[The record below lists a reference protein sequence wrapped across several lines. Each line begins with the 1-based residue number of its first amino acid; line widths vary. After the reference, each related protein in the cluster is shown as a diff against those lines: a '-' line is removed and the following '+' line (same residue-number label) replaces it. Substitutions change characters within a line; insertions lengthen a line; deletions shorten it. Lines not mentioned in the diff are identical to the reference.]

1 MRDHQKKL
9 IIYVIILAVATVM
22 WPRLSVFAD
31 EDFTSNYNQ
40 RTFSDTDGFDS
51 GEANCV
57 CQSVSG
63 YIWIGTDN
71 GLYRYD
77 GSEFTLFSLDG
88 DEDAT
93 KYSINCIYLTSDE
106 KLYVGTDNY
115 GLYMYDNGTF
125 QRVSEMYNL
134 GVSTINAM
142 YEDDNKNL
150 WIAASSGI
158 FRLSSDGAEALADD
172 VVSGLSVGNISG
184 HGDYVYAIANNDILI
199 TVDPERHVSIT
210 NKSEYRVDDINS
222 LYVDENGNRYYGSA
236 GYSILKIGTDGKN
249 EIINTGNLHGINK
262 IYSDGDNIWALA
274 DDGVGYISSKGNV
287 TAIGGLSFNESM
299 SDMIIDFEGN
309 YWFTSYR

>member
-93 KYSINCIYLTSDE
+93 
-106 KLYVGTDNY
+106 
-115 GLYMYDNGTF
+115 
-125 QRVSEMYNL
+125 
-134 GVSTINAM
+134 
-142 YEDDNKNL
+142 
-150 WIAASSGI
+150 
-158 FRLSSDGAEALADD
+158 
-172 VVSGLSVGNISG
+172 
-184 HGDYVYAIANNDILI
+184 
-199 TVDPERHVSIT
+199 
-210 NKSEYRVDDINS
+210 
-222 LYVDENGNRYYGSA
+222 
-236 GYSILKIGTDGKN
+236 
-249 EIINTGNLHGINK
+249 
-262 IYSDGDNIWALA
+262 
-274 DDGVGYISSKGNV
+274 
-287 TAIGGLSFNESM
+287 
-299 SDMIIDFEGN
+299 
-309 YWFTSYR
+309 